1 MTRRVDEANI
11 LVLNYNGK
19 ALMEECLPSIVMAA
33 SRSRRRVTVTVLDN
47 VSVDDSITFL
57 KEHFPSVRIVLAEE
71 NRILCSYNE
80 AVRNVQEPVVILLNN
95 DIKVDLD
102 FVDPLL
108 DPFEKDPDLFS
119 VGCKCLGFDAQD
131 YQGEKSIAGFRYG
144 FFWTD
149 SRYPGSEADH
159 DVPSWTAQVAF
170 GAFDRE
176 KFLTLGGYDDLYLP
190 GTWEDT
196 DISLQAY
203 RRGWH
208 CFYEPKSIVYHKG
221 QVSFHKEFGKKVSSI
236 IAYRNSFLFVWKNFK
251 QGRWA
256 WIHWFFLPLRLL
268 AAALMGNFEML
279 QGFKRAW
286 PMRRTARARSRP
298 ATSARSDEDVL
309 RILSDRRYPAE
320 RA

>member
-1 MTRRVDEANI
+1 MKREIREANI
-11 LVLNYNGK
+11 LVLNFNGK
-19 ALMEECLPSIVMAA
+19 ALMEECLPSIVEAA
-33 SRSRRRVTVTVLDN
+33 ARSCRRVAVTVIDN
-47 VSVDDSITFL
+47 NSTDDSVPFL
-57 KEHFPSVRIVLAEE
+57 KKCFPSVRIETARE

-80 AVRNVQEPVVILLNN
+80 AVRNVTESVVILLNN
-95 DIKVDLD
+95 DIKVRAD

-108 DPFEKDPDLFS
+108 DPFEKDPDVFS
-119 VGCKCLGFDAQD
+119 VGCKCLGFDERD

-149 SRYPGSEADH
+149 SRYAGSEADH

-176 KFLTLGGYDDLYLP
+176 KFLALGGYDDLYLP

-208 CFYEPKSIVYHKG
+208 CRYEPKSVIYHKG
-221 QVSFHKEFGKKVSSI
+221 QVSFHKAFGKKGSAI
-236 IAYRNSFLFVWKNFK
+236 IAYRNSFLFVWKNFRR
-251 QGRWA
+251 GRWL
-256 WIHWFFLPLRLL
+256 WIHRFFLPLRLL
-268 AAALMGNFEML
+268 AAGLMGNFELL

-286 PMRRTARARSRP
+286 PMRPKAVARYRP
-298 ATSARSDEDVL
+298 PSGRRSDEEVL
-309 RILSDRRYPAE
+309 KILKTRRHPVKSV
-320 RA
+320 